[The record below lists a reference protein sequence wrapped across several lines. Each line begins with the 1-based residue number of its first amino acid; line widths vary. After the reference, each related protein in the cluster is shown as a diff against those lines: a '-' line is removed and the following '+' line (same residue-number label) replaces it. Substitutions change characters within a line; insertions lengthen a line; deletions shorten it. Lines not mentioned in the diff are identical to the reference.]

1 VVGYRETSGTEEIHV
16 VTGSWY
22 RGIRRQRPG
31 NLTGFSNVTTWGEQA
46 VTSPIGGRSRHLAAS
61 RPAV

>member
-22 RGIRRQRPG
+22 RGYQKTEARE
-31 NLTGFSNVTTWGEQA
+31 FDWFFKCYDMGEQA